1 MGETRI
7 KFSNSNYI
15 RNLIYDIAIYF
26 KLETLICVRIARLM
40 RMKKLNL
47 YKLDVGSVGKKAPES
62 IDASEKDVRISAEN
76 GDEPVAIANEQ
87 SEEKIRVNRELRFKF
102 AAIVIDRLFLVVSS
116 LYAIVTFISL
126 VIIIPDTYKS

>member
-1 MGETRI
+1 
-7 KFSNSNYI
+7 
-15 RNLIYDIAIYF
+15 
-26 KLETLICVRIARLM
+26 M

-62 IDASEKDVRISAEN
+62 IEASEKDVRIRAEN

-126 VIIIPDTYKS
+126 VIIIPDAYKS